1 MKLRLSVISFL
12 LMLSPVIYGQNQTQ
26 AALLEKAYRDS
37 SEVLL
42 HEFFDNWSNEVS
54 SNEGEAPNKWV
65 AEAHKVFKAFYQP
78 LQLDKIGC
86 DDNEF
91 LSYKDYPYFIVQDTL
106 YGIFVADAIPITD
119 DELKTY
125 YENRI
130 DQMYADADELKK
142 EQETLLRI
150 IELGNLY
157 ADFSSDYYYLSHSW
171 LKIPMT
177 KVDANITFRP
187 QVSFPNKKIVYLT
200 KGYELLLNAFL
211 GDKHVDL
218 GTESIMQTAYA
229 KDESRQRME
238 FIKKAAKIYY
248 GHWGGY
254 WQYETYP
261 KANSIIFDSS
271 MQRAVVNFRFVY
283 EGGEVYLE
291 KQNDKWVVV
300 SGKLTWIE

>member
-1 MKLRLSVISFL
+1 
-12 LMLSPVIYGQNQTQ
+12 MLSPVLYGQNQTQ
-26 AALLEKAYRDS
+26 ATLLEKAYQDS

-42 HEFFDNWSNEVS
+42 HEFFDNWFNEVS
-54 SNEGEAPNKWV
+54 SNESEAPNKWV
-65 AEAHKVFKAFYQP
+65 AEAHKVFKTFYQP

-86 DDNEF
+86 GGNEF
-91 LSYKDYPYFIVQDTL
+91 QVSYQDYPYFIVQDTL
-106 YGIFVADAIPITD
+106 YSIFVADAIPITD

-130 DQMYADADELKK
+130 NQMYADADKRKK

-150 IELGNLY
+150 IELGNLD
-157 ADFSSDYYYLSHSW
+157 ADFSSNYYYLSHSW
-171 LKIPMT
+171 SKIPMT
-177 KVDANITFRP
+177 KMDSNITFRP

-200 KGYELLLNAFL
+200 KDYKLLLNEFL

-218 GTESIMQTAYA
+218 GTKSIMQTAYA

-238 FIKKAAKIYY
+238 FIEKAVLIFY
-248 GHWGGY
+248 GHWGSY
-254 WQYETYP
+254 WQYVTYP
-261 KANSIIFDSS
+261 EAYSIIFDSS

-291 KQNDKWVVV
+291 KKNGEWVVV

>member
-1 MKLRLSVISFL
+1 MKLRLSVISIL
-12 LMLSPVIYGQNQTQ
+12 MMLSPVIYGQNQTQ

-37 SEVLL
+37 SEALL
-42 HEFFDNWSNEVS
+42 HEFFENWSNEVS
-54 SNEGEAPNKWV
+54 SNECEAPNKWV

-78 LQLDKIGC
+78 LQLEKIGC
-86 DDNEF
+86 GGNEF
-91 LSYKDYPYFIVQDTL
+91 QVSYQNYPYFIVQNQLYSIYVTDTL
-106 YGIFVADAIPITD
+106 PFKP
-119 DELKTY
+119 DELETFY
-125 YENRI
+125 TDRI
-130 DQMYADADELKK
+130 RQMYPDDSTRQKWIEYLKR
-142 EQETLLRI
+142 EIGYGRMSLTFNDDLAWWIPWE
-150 IELGNLY
+150 
-157 ADFSSDYYYLSHSW
+157 
-171 LKIPMT
+171 KISRT
-177 KVDANITFRP
+177 KVDSAVVFRP
-187 QVSFPNKKIVYLT
+187 KVSFPDKRIVYLT
-200 KGYELLLNAFL
+200 DEYVQLLNGFL
-211 GDKHVDL
+211 GNTHVDW

-291 KQNDKWVVV
+291 KQNDEWVVV